1 MVENIKK
8 SILDEVKKYWEYANE
23 EDLEGITVSK
33 NGNYTIVN
41 LVTASGQGGV
51 VAILDDQEKLVHISN
66 AEYGI
71 VSTLYDGNVYTLCGI
86 IHWGHPLSYTM
97 TKTTFG
103 TMDAW
108 KETDEVEGFKLDD
121 EGVYEAFQKGEG
133 IKLEVKEDM
142 FVISYGSKEIGIV
155 R

>member
-1 MVENIKK
+1 MVENIKQ
-8 SILDEVKKYWEYANE
+8 SMLDEVKKYWQYANK
-23 EDLEGITVSK
+23 EDLEGITVSQ

-41 LVTASGQGGV
+41 LTTASGQGGV
-51 VAILDDQEKLVHISN
+51 VAIWDDQEKLVHISN

-86 IHWGHPLSYTM
+86 IHWGHPLSYAM
-97 TKTTFG
+97 TKTPFG

-121 EGVYEAFQKGEG
+121 EGVHEAFHKGED
-133 IKLEVKEDM
+133 IKLEVKADK
-142 FVISYGSKEIGIV
+142 FVIFYGDKEIEIS

>member
-33 NGNYTIVN
+33 NGKYTIVN

-86 IHWGHPLSYTM
+86 IHWGHPLSYAM
-97 TKTTFG
+97 TKTPFG

-108 KETDEVEGFKLDD
+108 RETDEVEGFKLDD
-121 EGVYEAFQKGEG
+121 EGVHEAFQKGEDM
-133 IKLEVKEDM
+133 KLEVKADK
-142 FVISYGSKEIGIV
+142 FVISYGGKEVEIG